1 MRNKINLVNGNFI
14 TLENTCP
21 NAEMISIDSG
31 KIAGINA
38 VNHNYDN
45 IDLNGAT
52 VIPGFVDA
60 HFHLGNLGKQTD
72 ALKLRDCR
80 SAKVVSEKVLQKS
93 NEVDKNEWI
102 FGFGWNNTK
111 WKPEELASKWV
122 LEVGSGAGRF
132 TEVLLEAGAKVVS
145 FDMGLA
151 VEANYLNNGGNDN
164 LFLFQGNI
172 YSMPVKDKFFDYVFC
187 YGVLQHT
194 PDPRKTIQCI
204 YDKLKPGGKL
214 SLDCYD
220 KKWSFDPWHFPKFF
234 WRPIT
239 TRMDLKCLYQLI
251 EWYIPIWLPID
262 TFIRRIPIIG
272 NYLSTLT
279 TIPCWNYHFLG
290 VSSEEKQK
298 WAIMDTFDSMAAKYD
313 QPLSLE
319 VLKEMTKTHD
329 HKELEVFYG
338 SNGVVVNV
346 TR

>member
-1 MRNKINLVNGNFI
+1 MHYEFGKNWSSFI
-14 TLENTCP
+14 KDPFEL
-21 NAEMISIDSG
+21 IIDEVDDHRRVKSGTIIFKNG
-31 KIAGINA
+31 KIPI
-38 VNHNYDN
+38 VDYIPRFH
-45 IDLNGAT
+45 IDHGYVENWSIQWNQFRKTQLDSYTGYPHT
-52 VIPGFVDA
+52 
-60 HFHLGNLGKQTD
+60 GN
-72 ALKLRDCR
+72 R
-80 SAKVVSEKVLQKS
+80 
-93 NEVDKNEWI
+93 
-102 FGFGWNNTK
+102 FWNNTK
-111 WKPEELASKWV
+111 WKPEELAGKWV

-172 YSMPVKDKFFDYVFC
+172 YSMPVKDEFFDYVFC

-204 YDKLKPGGKL
+204 YNKLKPGGKL

-239 TRMDLKCLYQLI
+239 TRMDLKRLYQLI

-319 VLKEMTKTHD
+319 VLKEMTKTHEY
-329 HKELEVFYG
+329 KELEVFYG

-346 TR
+346 TK

>member
-1 MRNKINLVNGNFI
+1 MHYEFGKNWSSFI
-14 TLENTCP
+14 KDPFEL
-21 NAEMISIDSG
+21 IIDEVDDHRRVKSGTIIFNNG
-31 KIAGINA
+31 KIPI
-38 VNHNYDN
+38 VDYIPRFH
-45 IDLNGAT
+45 IDHGYVENWSIQWNQFRKTQLDSYTGYPHT
-52 VIPGFVDA
+52 
-60 HFHLGNLGKQTD
+60 GN
-72 ALKLRDCR
+72 R
-80 SAKVVSEKVLQKS
+80 
-93 NEVDKNEWI
+93 
-102 FGFGWNNTK
+102 FWNNTK
-111 WKPEELASKWV
+111 WKPEELAGKWV

-172 YSMPVKDKFFDYVFC
+172 YSMPVKDNFFDYVFC

-234 WRPIT
+234 WWPIT
-239 TRMDLKCLYQLI
+239 TRMNLKRLYQLI

-272 NYLSTLT
+272 NFISTLT

-290 VSSEEKQK
+290 VSNEEKQK

-319 VLKEMTKTHD
+319 VLKEMSKTYE

-346 TR
+346 TK

>member
-1 MRNKINLVNGNFI
+1 MNLKTLHYEFGKNWSSFI
-14 TLENTCP
+14 KDPFEL
-21 NAEMISIDSG
+21 IIDEVDDHRRVKSGTIIFKNG
-31 KIAGINA
+31 KIPI
-38 VNHNYDN
+38 VDYIPRFH
-45 IDLNGAT
+45 IDHGYVENWSIQWKQFRKTQLDSYTGYPHT
-52 VIPGFVDA
+52 
-60 HFHLGNLGKQTD
+60 GN
-72 ALKLRDCR
+72 R
-80 SAKVVSEKVLQKS
+80 
-93 NEVDKNEWI
+93 
-102 FGFGWNNTK
+102 FWNNTK
-111 WKPEELASKWV
+111 WKPEELAGKWV

-172 YSMPVKDKFFDYVFC
+172 YSMPVKDGFFDYVFC

-204 YDKLKPGGKL
+204 YNKLKPGGKL

-239 TRMDLKCLYQLI
+239 TRMDLKRLYQLI

-319 VLKEMTKTHD
+319 VLKEMTKTHEY
-329 HKELEVFYG
+329 KELEVFCG
-338 SNGVVVNV
+338 SNGVVVNL

>member
-1 MRNKINLVNGNFI
+1 MHYEFGKNWSSFI
-14 TLENTCP
+14 KDPFEL
-21 NAEMISIDSG
+21 IIDEVDDHRRVKSGTIIFKNG
-31 KIAGINA
+31 KIPI
-38 VNHNYDN
+38 VDYIPRFH
-45 IDLNGAT
+45 IDHGYVENWSIQWNQFRKTQLDSYTGYPHT
-52 VIPGFVDA
+52 
-60 HFHLGNLGKQTD
+60 GN
-72 ALKLRDCR
+72 R
-80 SAKVVSEKVLQKS
+80 
-93 NEVDKNEWI
+93 
-102 FGFGWNNTK
+102 FWNNTK
-111 WKPEELASKWV
+111 WKPEELAGKWV

-172 YSMPVKDKFFDYVFC
+172 YSMPVKDDFFDYVFC

-239 TRMDLKCLYQLI
+239 TRMDLKRLYQLI

-319 VLKEMTKTHD
+319 VLKEMTKTHE

-346 TR
+346 TK

>member
-1 MRNKINLVNGNFI
+1 MHYEFGKEWSSFI
-14 TLENTCP
+14 KDPFEL
-21 NAEMISIDSG
+21 IIDEVDDHRRVKSGTIIFKNG
-31 KIAGINA
+31 KIPI
-38 VNHNYDN
+38 VDYIPRFH
-45 IDLNGAT
+45 IDHGYVENWSIQWNQFRKTQLDSYTGYPHT
-52 VIPGFVDA
+52 
-60 HFHLGNLGKQTD
+60 GN
-72 ALKLRDCR
+72 R
-80 SAKVVSEKVLQKS
+80 
-93 NEVDKNEWI
+93 
-102 FGFGWNNTK
+102 FWNNTK
-111 WKPEELASKWV
+111 WKPEELAGKWV

-172 YSMPVKDKFFDYVFC
+172 YSMPVKDGFFDYVFC

-204 YDKLKPGGKL
+204 YNKLKPGGKL

-239 TRMDLKCLYQLI
+239 TRMDLKRLYQLI

-290 VSSEEKQK
+290 VSSEEKLK

-313 QPLSLE
+313 QPLSLK
-319 VLKEMTKTHD
+319 VLKEMTKTHE

-338 SNGVVVNV
+338 SNGVVVNL

>member
-1 MRNKINLVNGNFI
+1 VHYEFGKNWSSFI
-14 TLENTCP
+14 KDPFEL
-21 NAEMISIDSG
+21 IIDEVDDHRRVKSGTIIFKNG
-31 KIAGINA
+31 KIPI
-38 VNHNYDN
+38 VDYIPRFH
-45 IDLNGAT
+45 IDHGYVENWSIQWNQFRKTQLDSYTGYPHT
-52 VIPGFVDA
+52 
-60 HFHLGNLGKQTD
+60 GN
-72 ALKLRDCR
+72 R
-80 SAKVVSEKVLQKS
+80 
-93 NEVDKNEWI
+93 
-102 FGFGWNNTK
+102 FWNNTK
-111 WKPEELASKWV
+111 WKPEELAGKWV

-145 FDMGLA
+145 FDMSLA
-151 VEANYLNNGGNDN
+151 VEANSLNNWGNDN

-172 YSMPVKDKFFDYVFC
+172 YSMPIEDAFFDYVFC

-194 PDPRKTIQCI
+194 PDPWKTIQCI

-239 TRMDLKCLYQLI
+239 TKMDLKHLYQLI

-272 NYLSTLT
+272 NFISTLT

-319 VLKEMTKTHD
+319 VLKEMTKTHE

-338 SNGVVVNV
+338 SNGVVVNM

>member
-1 MRNKINLVNGNFI
+1 MHYEFGKNWSSFI
-14 TLENTCP
+14 KDPFEL
-21 NAEMISIDSG
+21 IIDEVDDHRRVKSGTIIFKNG
-31 KIAGINA
+31 KIPI
-38 VNHNYDN
+38 VDYIPRFH
-45 IDLNGAT
+45 IDHGYVENWSIQWNQFRKTQLDSYTGYPHT
-52 VIPGFVDA
+52 
-60 HFHLGNLGKQTD
+60 GN
-72 ALKLRDCR
+72 R
-80 SAKVVSEKVLQKS
+80 
-93 NEVDKNEWI
+93 
-102 FGFGWNNTK
+102 FWNNTK
-111 WKPEELASKWV
+111 WKPEELAGKWV

-172 YSMPVKDKFFDYVFC
+172 YSMPVKDEFFDYVFC

-204 YDKLKPGGKL
+204 YNKLKPGGKL

-239 TRMDLKCLYQLI
+239 TRMDLKRLYQLI

-319 VLKEMTKTHD
+319 VLKEMTKTHE

-346 TR
+346 TK

>member
-1 MRNKINLVNGNFI
+1 M
-14 TLENTCP
+14 
-21 NAEMISIDSG
+21 
-31 KIAGINA
+31 
-38 VNHNYDN
+38 
-45 IDLNGAT
+45 
-52 VIPGFVDA
+52 
-60 HFHLGNLGKQTD
+60 
-72 ALKLRDCR
+72 
-80 SAKVVSEKVLQKS
+80 
-93 NEVDKNEWI
+93 
-102 FGFGWNNTK
+102 
-111 WKPEELASKWV
+111 
-122 LEVGSGAGRF
+122 
-132 TEVLLEAGAKVVS
+132 
-145 FDMGLA
+145 
-151 VEANYLNNGGNDN
+151 
-164 LFLFQGNI
+164 
-172 YSMPVKDKFFDYVFC
+172 
-187 YGVLQHT
+187 
-194 PDPRKTIQCI
+194 
-204 YDKLKPGGKL
+204 

-239 TRMDLKCLYQLI
+239 TRMDLKRLYQLI

-319 VLKEMTKTHD
+319 VLKEMTKTHE

-338 SNGVVVNV
+338 CNGVVVYL